1 MKKINEEQKMERIII
16 LKTDMYAYCTVRSGQ
31 KCYGSI
37 ECMSNIYLLKCEMKS
52 LRFFKLIA
60 VFENG

>member
-1 MKKINEEQKMERIII
+1 MERIII
-16 LKTDMYAYCTVRSGQ
+16 LKTDMYAYCTVKSGQ
-31 KCYGSI
+31 KCYVFI